1 MSTNSPAASPAVTI
15 DRTGGGPEQSI
26 SFCFATREG
35 RLLYPRDD
43 SAMSLLAQLFKA
55 DTDAVA
61 PSNQGVAKG
70 CKRHPFD
77 FCAAERFKLNN
88 VHHST
93 CIQAA
98 KQALVGLGF
107 VNEKVPETL
116 DPLCEISF
124 QDTMGDVA
132 EDFLDVGNGF
142 LEIVREKPDGKITG
156 IHHIPAKDVD
166 IYIEDQLYNRHYR
179 IKTSS
184 GEVGYYGNIFARFGE
199 GAELLV
205 RLKDNLKDKTNVS
218 EVIHFRQSSNLN
230 RWYGMPRWL
239 AATASIELMQALHQF
254 SFDFFINRGVPE
266 FILVIKGGKMA
277 KPDWDKVEQALK
289 ANIGTGNSHKTMA
302 LNLTDP
308 NMDVVVEKLAMEGTG
323 DSTMLKDMSETLALS
338 IVSAHGVPPLLAGI
352 LIPGKLGSAN
362 ELPNALQSFQ
372 ALVVGPMQTCV
383 STTLGVSLG
392 DPKYNGGLGLVKGDF
407 KLKKITEELDLGQ
420 MDTVSR
426 MKQPLATA
434 QAQGRDLSAGLK
446 KAVEKHGAS
455 NIIGMVLGEALAKME
470 QAEGS

>member
-1 MSTNSPAASPAVTI
+1 
-15 DRTGGGPEQSI
+15 
-26 SFCFATREG
+26 
-35 RLLYPRDD
+35 
-43 SAMSLLAQLFKA
+43 
-55 DTDAVA
+55 
-61 PSNQGVAKG
+61 
-70 CKRHPFD
+70 
-77 FCAAERFKLNN
+77 
-88 VHHST
+88 
-93 CIQAA
+93 
-98 KQALVGLGF
+98 
-107 VNEKVPETL
+107 
-116 DPLCEISF
+116 
-124 QDTMGDVA
+124 
-132 EDFLDVGNGF
+132 
-142 LEIVREKPDGKITG
+142 
-156 IHHIPAKDVD
+156 
-166 IYIEDQLYNRHYR
+166 
-179 IKTSS
+179 
-184 GEVGYYGNIFARFGE
+184 VGYYGNIFARFGE